1 MVYLHNFIGSFS
13 IHLMGENEEDVEPY
27 EEEGYRDDTNLN
39 EVEDVGEDLDSEIEA
54 WVELAKAPSKCF
66 FFFILH

>member
-1 MVYLHNFIGSFS
+1 
-13 IHLMGENEEDVEPY
+13 MGENEEDVEPY

-54 WVELAKAPSKCF
+54 WVELAKVPSKCF